1 MDRENTKNCRHETT
15 ESLGFDHGMEFLR
28 CLNCRSVIVTQG
40 GVNLAIPPARL
51 ASHERVSR
59 EPIA

>member
-1 MDRENTKNCRHETT
+1 MDRKNINNCRHETT
-15 ESLGFDHGMEFLR
+15 ESLGFDHGTEFLR

-40 GVNLAIPPARL
+40 GINLAVPPARV
-51 ASHERVSR
+51 ANHDRVSG